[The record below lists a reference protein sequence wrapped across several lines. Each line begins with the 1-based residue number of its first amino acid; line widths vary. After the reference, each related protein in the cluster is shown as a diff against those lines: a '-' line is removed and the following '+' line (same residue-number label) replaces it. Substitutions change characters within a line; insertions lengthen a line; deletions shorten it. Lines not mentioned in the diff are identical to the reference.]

1 MNEEWNKE
9 RVLVI
14 GAGASGLSAAKQL
27 HHLGYRVTV
36 LEARNRVGGRTYTD
50 TSLTGEIDLGA
61 MVVTGNILSPH
72 HLSQG
77 LSFKKLH

>member
-1 MNEEWNKE
+1 M
-9 RVLVI
+9 LVI

-27 HHLGYRVTV
+27 HHMGYRVTV

-61 MVVTGNILSPH
+61 MVVTGNILPPTTFQWAY
-72 HLSQG
+72 HLNNYAS
-77 LSFKKLH
+77 LNK